1 MLKLLSVRNVVLI
14 DSLNLDFSGGLSVF
28 SGETG
33 AGKSILLDSLGLLLG
48 NRADSGLIRS
58 GADKLTV
65 SGVFELADKNN
76 PFFCLCAENDIEV
89 DDEIIIKRSLTIDGK
104 SKILLNDQP
113 ITLRLL
119 KELGAYLVEVH
130 GQFDNQ
136 GLLNPATH
144 LAVLDTFGGYNAE
157 LAALANSYQS
167 YKNLQKQ
174 LKNAEQAFADAS
186 REEDNLRHWADE
198 LEKAKVK
205 KGEEDELNRK
215 RTELMHAEKILENL
229 NTAYT
234 SLQGR
239 DIASSIQKAQSALA
253 KVNSLTENKFADID
267 EELNTALIQLDEA
280 VARIEQASSEISL
293 DSGEADSV
301 EERLF
306 ALKALARKHQ
316 VNVDDLPDVL
326 TDFKAK
332 LAAIDK
338 GGTDIADL
346 HIAVEKARKEYMQK
360 AAKITELR
368 QKTARVLD
376 AAVMAELP
384 PLKMEKA
391 KFVTEIK
398 PLAESDWSERGSD
411 AVCFTVATNP
421 SSPQGP
427 LSKIASGGELARF
440 MLALKVNLAQK
451 SSLETLVFDEV
462 DSGIGGATAQAVGE
476 RLFRLAQKVQVLVV
490 THSPQ
495 VAAFSNEHFK
505 VSKATENNV
514 TLTRVEKLS
523 GDEKK
528 EEIARMLSGE
538 KISDEARAAAEVL
551 INCRNQ

>member
-1 MLKLLSVRNVVLI
+1 MLKSLSVRNVVLI
-14 DSLNLDFSGGLSVF
+14 DSLNLEFSGGLSVF

-144 LAVLDTFGGYNAE
+144 LSVLDTFSGYNAE
-157 LAALANSYQS
+157 LTALANSYQS

-215 RTELMHAEKILENL
+215 RNELMHAEKIIESL

-326 TDFKAK
+326 TGFKAK

-346 HIAVEKARKEYMQK
+346 HMAVEKARKEYMQK

-368 QKTARVLD
+368 QKAARVLD

-451 SSLETLVFDEV
+451 SSVETLVFDEV

-538 KISDEARAAAEVL
+538 KISDEARASAEVL

>member
-1 MLKLLSVRNVVLI
+1 MLKSLSVRNVVLI
-14 DSLNLDFSGGLSVF
+14 DSLNLEFSGGLSVF

-144 LAVLDTFGGYNAE
+144 LSVLDTFGGYNAE
-157 LAALANSYQS
+157 LTALANSYQS

-326 TDFKAK
+326 TGFKAK

-346 HIAVEKARKEYMQK
+346 HMAVEKARKEYMQK

-368 QKTARVLD
+368 QKAARVLD

-451 SSLETLVFDEV
+451 SSVETLVFDEV

>member
-1 MLKLLSVRNVVLI
+1 MLKSLSVRNVVLI
-14 DSLNLDFSGGLSVF
+14 DSLNLEFSGGLSVF

-144 LAVLDTFGGYNAE
+144 LSVLDTFGGYNAE
-157 LAALANSYQS
+157 LTALANSYQS

-326 TDFKAK
+326 TGFKAK

-346 HIAVEKARKEYMQK
+346 HMAVEKARKEYMQK

-368 QKTARVLD
+368 QKAARVLD

-421 SSPQGP
+421 RSPQGP

-451 SSLETLVFDEV
+451 SSVETLVFDEV

>member
-1 MLKLLSVRNVVLI
+1 MLKSLSVRNVVLI

-33 AGKSILLDSLGLLLG
+33 AGKSVLLDSLGLLLG
-48 NRADSGLIRS
+48 NRAEVGLIRN
-58 GADKLTV
+58 GADKLMV
-65 SGVFELADKNN
+65 SGVFELADKAN
-76 PFFCLCAENDIEV
+76 PFFAICAENDIEV
-89 DDEIIIKRSLTIDGK
+89 DDEIIIKRSLTTDSK

-119 KELGAYLVEVH
+119 KELGSYLVEVH

-144 LAVLDTFGGYNAE
+144 LSVLDNFGGYNAE
-157 LAALANSYQS
+157 LAALADRYQF
-167 YKNLQKQ
+167 YKKLQKQ

-205 KGEEDELNRK
+205 KGEEEELNRK
-215 RTELMHAEKILENL
+215 RNELMHAEKILESL

-316 VNVDDLPDVL
+316 VSVDDLPEVL
-326 TDFKAK
+326 VDFKTK

-338 GGTDIADL
+338 GGTDIAEL
-346 HIAVEKARKEYMQK
+346 HIAVEKAREEYMQK
-360 AAKITELR
+360 AARVTKLR
-368 QKTARVLD
+368 QDTARVLD

-391 KFVTEIK
+391 KFMTEIK
-398 PLAESDWSERGSD
+398 PLAESEWNERGSD

-451 SSLETLVFDEV
+451 SSVETLVFDEV

-476 RLFRLAQKVQVLVV
+476 RLSRLAQKVQVLAV

-514 TLTRVEKLS
+514 TLTQVEKLS
-523 GDEKK
+523 DSEKK

-538 KISDEARAAAEVL
+538 KISNEARAAAEVL
-551 INCRNQ
+551 ISCRHK

>member
-1 MLKLLSVRNVVLI
+1 MLKSLSVRNVVLI
-14 DSLNLDFSGGLSVF
+14 DSLNLEFSGGLSVF

-144 LAVLDTFGGYNAE
+144 LSVLDTFGGYNAE
-157 LAALANSYQS
+157 LTALANSYQS

-215 RTELMHAEKILENL
+215 RNELMHAEKILENL

-326 TDFKAK
+326 TGFKAK

-346 HIAVEKARKEYMQK
+346 HMAVEKARKEYMQK

-368 QKTARVLD
+368 QKAARVLD

-451 SSLETLVFDEV
+451 SSVETLVFDEV

>member
-1 MLKLLSVRNVVLI
+1 MLKSLSVRNVVLI
-14 DSLNLDFSGGLSVF
+14 DSLNLEFSGGLSVF

-144 LAVLDTFGGYNAE
+144 LSVLDTFSGYNAE
-157 LAALANSYQS
+157 LTALANSYQS

-215 RTELMHAEKILENL
+215 RNELMHAEKIIESL

-234 SLQGR
+234 SLQER

-326 TDFKAK
+326 TGFKAK

-346 HIAVEKARKEYMQK
+346 HMAVEKARKEYMQK

-368 QKTARVLD
+368 QKAARVLD

-451 SSLETLVFDEV
+451 SSVETLVFDEV

>member
-1 MLKLLSVRNVVLI
+1 MLKSLSVRNVVLI
-14 DSLNLDFSGGLSVF
+14 DSLNLEFSGGLSVF

-144 LAVLDTFGGYNAE
+144 LSVLDTFGGYNAE
-157 LAALANSYQS
+157 LTALANSYQS

-326 TDFKAK
+326 TGFKAK

-346 HIAVEKARKEYMQK
+346 HMAVEKARKEYMQK

-368 QKTARVLD
+368 QKAARVLD

-421 SSPQGP
+421 SSPQGQ

-451 SSLETLVFDEV
+451 SSVETLVFDEV

>member
-1 MLKLLSVRNVVLI
+1 MLKSLSVRNVVLI
-14 DSLNLDFSGGLSVF
+14 DALNLDFNGGLSVF

-48 NRADSGLIRS
+48 NRAELGLIRS

-65 SGVFELADKNN
+65 SGVFELADKSN
-76 PFFCLCAENDIEV
+76 PFFAICAENDIDV
-89 DDEIIIKRSLTIDGK
+89 DDEIIIKRSLTIEGK

-119 KELGAYLVEVH
+119 KELGSYLVEVH

-136 GLLNPATH
+136 GLLNPSTH
-144 LAVLDTFGGYNAE
+144 LSVLDTFGGYNAE
-157 LAALANSYQS
+157 LSALANSFCI

-174 LKNAEQAFADAS
+174 LKSAEQAFADAS

-205 KGEEDELNRK
+205 KGEEEELSRK
-215 RTELMHAEKILENL
+215 RNELMHAEKIIESL
-229 NTAYT
+229 NTAYA

-239 DIASSIQKAQSALA
+239 DIGSSIQKAQSALA
-253 KVNSLTENKFADID
+253 KVNSLTGNKFADID
-267 EELNTALIQLDEA
+267 EALNTALIQFDEA
-280 VARIEQASSEISL
+280 VSRIEEASSEINL

-316 VNVDDLPDVL
+316 VSVDDLPEVL
-326 TDFKAK
+326 ADFKAK

-338 GGTDIADL
+338 GGNDIADL
-346 HIAVEKARKEYMQK
+346 HIAVGEARKNYMQK
-360 AAKITELR
+360 AATVSKLR
-368 QKTARVLD
+368 QNAAQILD

-391 KFVTEIK
+391 KFMTEIK
-398 PLAESDWSERGSD
+398 PLAESEWSERGCD

-421 SSPQGP
+421 SSPQGA

-451 SSLETLVFDEV
+451 SSVETLVFDEV

-476 RLFRLAQKVQVLVV
+476 RLSRLAQKVQVMAV

-505 VSKATENNV
+505 VSKATVNNV
-514 TLTRVEKLS
+514 TLTKVEKLS
-523 GDEKK
+523 ANEKK

-551 INCRNQ
+551 IGCLNQ

>member
-1 MLKLLSVRNVVLI
+1 MLKSLSVRNVVLI
-14 DSLNLDFSGGLSVF
+14 DSLNLEFSGGLSVF

-104 SKILLNDQP
+104 SKILLNDQQ

-144 LAVLDTFGGYNAE
+144 LSVLDTFGGYNAE
-157 LAALANSYQS
+157 LTALANSYQS

-326 TDFKAK
+326 TGFKAK

-346 HIAVEKARKEYMQK
+346 HMVVEKARKEYMQK

-368 QKTARVLD
+368 QKAARVLD

-451 SSLETLVFDEV
+451 SSVETLVFDEV

>member
-1 MLKLLSVRNVVLI
+1 M
-14 DSLNLDFSGGLSVF
+14 
-28 SGETG
+28 
-33 AGKSILLDSLGLLLG
+33 
-48 NRADSGLIRS
+48 
-58 GADKLTV
+58 
-65 SGVFELADKNN
+65 
-76 PFFCLCAENDIEV
+76 
-89 DDEIIIKRSLTIDGK
+89 
-104 SKILLNDQP
+104 
-113 ITLRLL
+113 
-119 KELGAYLVEVH
+119 
-130 GQFDNQ
+130 
-136 GLLNPATH
+136 
-144 LAVLDTFGGYNAE
+144 LDTFGGYNAE
-157 LAALANSYQS
+157 LTALANSYQS

-215 RTELMHAEKILENL
+215 RNELMHAEKIIESL

-326 TDFKAK
+326 TGFKAK

-346 HIAVEKARKEYMQK
+346 HMAVEKARKEYMQK

-368 QKTARVLD
+368 QKAARVLD

-451 SSLETLVFDEV
+451 SSVETLVFDEV

>member
-1 MLKLLSVRNVVLI
+1 MLKSLSVRNVVLI
-14 DSLNLDFSGGLSVF
+14 DSLNLEFSGGLSVF

-144 LAVLDTFGGYNAE
+144 LSVLDTFGGYNAE
-157 LAALANSYQS
+157 LTALANSYQS

-326 TDFKAK
+326 TGFKAK

-346 HIAVEKARKEYMQK
+346 HMAVEKARKEYMQK

-368 QKTARVLD
+368 QKAARVLD
-376 AAVMAELP
+376 AAVIAELP

-451 SSLETLVFDEV
+451 SSVETLVFDEV

>member
-1 MLKLLSVRNVVLI
+1 MLKSLSVRNVVLI
-14 DSLNLDFSGGLSVF
+14 EALNLDFSDGLSVF

-48 NRADSGLIRS
+48 NRAEVGLIRS

-76 PFFCLCAENDIEV
+76 PFFGICAENEIET
-89 DDEIIIKRSLTIDGK
+89 DDEIIIKRSLTTDGK
-104 SKILLNDQP
+104 SKIWLNDQP

-119 KELGAYLVEVH
+119 KELGQYLVEVH

-136 GLLNPATH
+136 GLLNQSTH
-144 LAVLDTFGGYNAE
+144 LSVLDTFGGYADE
-157 LAALANSYQS
+157 LSELSGS
-167 YKNLQKQ
+167 FCKYKNLQKQ
-174 LKNAEQAFADAS
+174 LKNAEQALADAAG
-186 REEDNLRHWADE
+186 EEDNLRHWTDE

-215 RTELMHAEKILENL
+215 RNELMHAEKIIESL
-229 NTAYT
+229 NTAY
-234 SLQGR
+234 SALQECNM
-239 DIASSIQKAQSALA
+239 ASAIQRAQSALA
-253 KVNSLTENKFADID
+253 KVNTLTENKFSEID
-267 EELNTALIQLDEA
+267 EELNTALIQLNDAVSRLEEA
-280 VARIEQASSEISL
+280 NSEISL
-293 DSGEADSV
+293 DAGEADNV

-306 ALKALARKHQ
+306 ALKALARKHR
-316 VNVDDLPDVL
+316 VNIDDLPDVL
-326 TDFKAK
+326 IDFKAK

-338 GGTDIADL
+338 GGSDIAEL
-346 HIAVEKARKEYMQK
+346 HDAVAKARAEYVEQ
-360 AAKITELR
+360 AAKVTQLR
-368 QKTARVLD
+368 QKTAQILD

-398 PLAESDWSERGSD
+398 PLSEPEWNERGCD

-421 SSPQGP
+421 NSPQGP

-451 SSLETLVFDEV
+451 SSVETLVFDEV

-476 RLFRLAQKVQVLVV
+476 RLSRLAQKVQVLVV

-495 VAAFSNEHFK
+495 VAAFSNNHFK
-505 VSKATENNV
+505 VSKSTENNV
-514 TLTRVEKLS
+514 TQTRVEQLS
-523 GDEKK
+523 AENKK

-538 KISDEARAAAEVL
+538 QISDEARAAAEVL
-551 INCRNQ
+551 INGQNR

>member
-1 MLKLLSVRNVVLI
+1 MLKSLSVRNVVLI

-157 LAALANSYQS
+157 LTALANSYQS

-186 REEDNLRHWADE
+186 REEDNLRHWTDE

-280 VARIEQASSEISL
+280 VARIEQASSEINL

-346 HIAVEKARKEYMQK
+346 HIAVEKARKEYMQNAVK
-360 AAKITELR
+360 VTELR

-421 SSPQGP
+421 SSPQGQ

-451 SSLETLVFDEV
+451 SSVETLVFDEV

>member
-1 MLKLLSVRNVVLI
+1 MLKSLSVRNVVLI
-14 DSLNLDFSGGLSVF
+14 DSLNLEFSGGLSVF

-144 LAVLDTFGGYNAE
+144 LSVLDTFGGYNAE
-157 LAALANSYQS
+157 LTALANSYQS

-215 RTELMHAEKILENL
+215 RNELMHAEKIIESL

-326 TDFKAK
+326 TGFKAK

-346 HIAVEKARKEYMQK
+346 HMAVEKARKEYMQK

-368 QKTARVLD
+368 QKAARVLD

-451 SSLETLVFDEV
+451 SSVETLVFDEV

>member
-1 MLKLLSVRNVVLI
+1 MLKSLSVRNVVLI
-14 DSLNLDFSGGLSVF
+14 DSLNLEFSGGLSVF

-144 LAVLDTFGGYNAE
+144 LSVLDTFGGYNAE
-157 LAALANSYQS
+157 LTALANSYQY

-326 TDFKAK
+326 TGFKAK

-346 HIAVEKARKEYMQK
+346 HMAVEKARKEYMQK

-368 QKTARVLD
+368 QKAARVLD

-451 SSLETLVFDEV
+451 SSVETLVFDEV

-514 TLTRVEKLS
+514 TLMRVEKLS

>member
-1 MLKLLSVRNVVLI
+1 MLKSLSVRNVVLI

-157 LAALANSYQS
+157 LTALANSYQS

-186 REEDNLRHWADE
+186 REEDNLRHWTDE

-280 VARIEQASSEISL
+280 VARIEQASSEINL

-346 HIAVEKARKEYMQK
+346 HIAVEKARKEYMQNAVK
-360 AAKITELR
+360 VTELR

-391 KFVTEIK
+391 KFATEIK

-421 SSPQGP
+421 SSPQGQ

-451 SSLETLVFDEV
+451 SSVETLVFDEV

>member
-1 MLKLLSVRNVVLI
+1 MLKSLSVRNVVLI
-14 DSLNLDFSGGLSVF
+14 DSLNLEFSGGLSVF

-144 LAVLDTFGGYNAE
+144 LSVLDTFGGYNAE
-157 LAALANSYQS
+157 LTALANSYQS

-234 SLQGR
+234 SLHGR

-326 TDFKAK
+326 TGFKAK

-346 HIAVEKARKEYMQK
+346 HMAVEKARKEYMQK

-368 QKTARVLD
+368 QKAARVLD

-398 PLAESDWSERGSD
+398 TLAESDWSERGSD

-451 SSLETLVFDEV
+451 SSVETLVFDEV

>member
-1 MLKLLSVRNVVLI
+1 MLKSLSVRNVVLI
-14 DSLNLDFSGGLSVF
+14 DSLNLEFSGGLSVF

-144 LAVLDTFGGYNAE
+144 LSVLDTFSGYNAE
-157 LAALANSYQS
+157 LTALANSYQS

-215 RTELMHAEKILENL
+215 RNELMHAEKIIESL

-326 TDFKAK
+326 TGFKAK

-346 HIAVEKARKEYMQK
+346 HMAVEKARKEYMQK

-368 QKTARVLD
+368 QKAARVLD

-451 SSLETLVFDEV
+451 SSVETLVFDEV

-551 INCRNQ
+551 INCLNQ

>member
-1 MLKLLSVRNVVLI
+1 MLKSLSVRNVVLI
-14 DSLNLDFSGGLSVF
+14 DSLNLEFSGGLSVF

-144 LAVLDTFGGYNAE
+144 LSVLDTFGGYNAE
-157 LAALANSYQS
+157 LTALANSYQY

-205 KGEEDELNRK
+205 KSEEDELNRK

-326 TDFKAK
+326 TGFKAK

-346 HIAVEKARKEYMQK
+346 HMAVEKARKEYMQK

-368 QKTARVLD
+368 QKAARVLD

-451 SSLETLVFDEV
+451 SSVETLVFDEV

-514 TLTRVEKLS
+514 TLMRVEKLS

>member
-1 MLKLLSVRNVVLI
+1 MLKSLSVRNVVLI
-14 DSLNLDFSGGLSVF
+14 DSLNLEFSGGLSVF

-144 LAVLDTFGGYNAE
+144 LSVLDTFSGYNAE
-157 LAALANSYQS
+157 LTALANSYQS

-205 KGEEDELNRK
+205 KGEEYELNRK
-215 RTELMHAEKILENL
+215 RNELMHAEKIIESL

-326 TDFKAK
+326 TGFKAK

-346 HIAVEKARKEYMQK
+346 HMAVEKARKEYMQK

-368 QKTARVLD
+368 QKAARVLD

-451 SSLETLVFDEV
+451 SSVETLVFDEV